1 MFSMQQNR
9 NVFISPTASIC
20 DWFWHSNINYLLWSS
35 CLFILHF
42 SRSLCLSCRHIC
54 IFFLSLSLCQ
64 PLLCSAQLISLD
76 VPLLNV
82 FIRIL
87 FSLFTATEAINCSA
101 DPVNSPCHDV
111 LLSLVFFF
119 WITEASAVQRRR
131 TPKLSAV
138 CMHKGFSEYMPA
150 FWSQLP
156 FECYTEHLC
165 AHAEVLW
172 INGSLNALTAGRWG
186 LVIC

>member
-119 WITEASAVQRRR
+119 FGSQKLLQFKEGGLRSCLLCVCIKVFRNICQRFEVSFPLNV
-131 TPKLSAV
+131 TLSTCAR
-138 CMHKGFSEYMPA
+138 MPR
-150 FWSQLP
+150 
-156 FECYTEHLC
+156 CY
-165 AHAEVLW
+165 
-172 INGSLNALTAGRWG
+172 G
-186 LVIC
+186 LMVR